1 MNKKLSWKD
10 LAIDFQHYIKK
21 EMKSRAYIIVTVILC
36 IASIASCFIVDG
48 IVNGQEKEELRIID
62 KTGIFAGYL
71 VSDSVDEDYFTGV
84 KPVLSDDTSISK
96 EDMLTDIEEN
106 GGAYAVF
113 SKDGDDVK
121 LTVYNNGDLSAADQT
136 ALINLTQNIY
146 TQMNIGRLGISP
158 EMFEEASRQIGFE
171 EITPAGKPQNFWTTY
186 ILFMLMVLAIV
197 MYSSSSGTE
206 VAALKTNKVME
217 IVMTSIRPLPFYMG
231 VTIAIGLS
239 GLIQLSL
246 VVICFGVSF
255 NISGLDMSSLGEM
268 GITMS
273 AMNFDETAA
282 FLIMFIGGFMLYSF
296 INTAI
301 ASIVNKN
308 DDLTT
313 TIVPVEMMA
322 MVQFFICIF
331 ALESDSVMMSIFSYI
346 PFTSPSVMFVR
357 YMMGFSSMGELCL
370 SAAILYS
377 TAIVFAVIGSRFFC
391 RGAVHYG
398 TVKEFKF
405 KQG

>member
-1 MNKKLSWKD
+1 MNKKFSWKD
-10 LAIDFQHYIKK
+10 FAIVFQHYIKK

-171 EITPAGKPQNFWTTY
+171 RNYASRQTSEFLDYLYTVHADGTGYRNVFKLIRDR
-186 ILFMLMVLAIV
+186 
-197 MYSSSSGTE
+197 SGRIE
-206 VAALKTNKVME
+206 DKQSYGNSYDIHK
-217 IVMTSIRPLPFYMG
+217 
-231 VTIAIGLS
+231 
-239 GLIQLSL
+239 
-246 VVICFGVSF
+246 
-255 NISGLDMSSLGEM
+255 
-268 GITMS
+268 
-273 AMNFDETAA
+273 TAA
-282 FLIMFIGGFMLYSF
+282 FLYGSYDSNRPERSDTAFSRGDMLWRFI
-296 INTAI
+296 
-301 ASIVNKN
+301 
-308 DDLTT
+308 
-313 TIVPVEMMA
+313 
-322 MVQFFICIF
+322 
-331 ALESDSVMMSIFSYI
+331 
-346 PFTSPSVMFVR
+346 
-357 YMMGFSSMGELCL
+357 
-370 SAAILYS
+370 
-377 TAIVFAVIGSRFFC
+377 
-391 RGAVHYG
+391 
-398 TVKEFKF
+398 
-405 KQG
+405 